1 MGHMVS
7 FPDPELSVSAQ
18 RTLLVVGQTPFPVE
32 VLDHQGRVI
41 YGNQAYF
48 STFHGRSDASS
59 GEPMPVLP
67 DRMPEGGTR
76 KDWLDLVQRDGLW
89 KGEVELV
96 LADGRQGFFRISVF
110 PIRQPKESF
119 SEFAVLYED
128 IQVEIETRT
137 ALDRQQNLLAI
148 RSRQAQMGELLSMIA
163 HQWRQPLTVV
173 MSLIGNIQLKAQLG
187 GLESDYLSAKL
198 DRISQTVHFLS
209 ETIDSFRNFYAPTK
223 YKSEEDLAF
232 LTRRALELLSP
243 SLQKLG
249 TEVQFQ
255 APEVPVRVKVFTGEL
270 VQVALELI
278 TNARD
283 ALVAAA
289 PDSPTLRLVVLRE
302 GDRAVLR
309 VQNNGGEIPAEILPH
324 IYDPYYTTKE
334 GTAGTGLGLYMAKLI
349 VETHHGGTLTASSS
363 EGWTSFTCVLPWE
376 GAS

>member
-1 MGHMVS
+1 
-7 FPDPELSVSAQ
+7 
-18 RTLLVVGQTPFPVE
+18 
-32 VLDHQGRVI
+32 
-41 YGNQAYF
+41 
-48 STFHGRSDASS
+48 
-59 GEPMPVLP
+59 
-67 DRMPEGGTR
+67 MPEGGTR